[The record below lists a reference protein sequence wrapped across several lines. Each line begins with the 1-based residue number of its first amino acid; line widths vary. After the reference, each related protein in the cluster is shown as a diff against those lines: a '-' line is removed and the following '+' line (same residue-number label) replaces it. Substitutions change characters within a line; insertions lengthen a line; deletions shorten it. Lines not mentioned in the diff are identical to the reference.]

1 MFKKFAL
8 NILNEVAESCES
20 MMNSAD
26 VSDTTAE
33 IYNKVSKDLTDAIL
47 VLSGKYCSDNFKY
60 HLDNNLTLDKVVF
73 RPGTKAF
80 LDMFNEARDLSD
92 RGLYKPNDFERFFL
106 DTDIGK
112 TAEFDGVL
120 VPLDLPM
127 MDYDEEDEDSNNAE
141 YQGKDVELNKPKR
154 GGSKKF
160 YVYVKDGDKV
170 KKVSFG
176 SPDMELKVS
185 DPEARKSF
193 KARHKCET
201 KNDKTTAGYW
211 SCRIGRYPNLTGA
224 KQKYTWW

>member
-1 MFKKFAL
+1 MDLIKAA
-8 NILNEVAESCES
+8 NIYLKASSFDDEMSEGVQYYIMHGMPTGQSVA
-20 MMNSAD
+20 D
-26 VSDTTAE
+26 
-33 IYNKVSKDLTDAIL
+33 I
-47 VLSGKYCSDNFKY
+47 
-60 HLDNNLTLDKVVF
+60 F
-73 RPGTKAF
+73 RPGSSSFCKLF
-80 LDMFNEARDLSD
+80 KELRRLVSEGKLEPNEELADYLETD
-92 RGLYKPNDFERFFL
+92 VGETGEFEGA
-106 DTDIGK
+106 I
-112 TAEFDGVL
+112 
-120 VPLDLPM
+120 VPLDIPFV
-127 MDYDEEDEDSNNAE
+127 DEKPKDMNDAK

-176 SPDMELKVS
+176 SPDMSLRVS

-201 KNDKTTAGYW
+201 RNDKTKASYW